1 MSARTTREEARER
14 VRAAFEAELN
24 RLIPLDAKTPLK
36 GRVFADFEDQVEQMV
51 SEVSGAALDE
61 RAALDHHAKATEGG
75 ACPLCGSSSVYLEKQ
90 ETRPTIRSPQGE
102 CHPILQHARCRDCG
116 GSFSPSGARLGTAQR
131 GPAHAA
137 RHAPAGSGDNRAR
150 L

>member
-14 VRAAFEAELN
+14 LRAVFEAELN
-24 RLIPLDAKTPLK
+24 RLIPHDAKTPLK
-36 GRVFADFEDQVEQMV
+36 GRVFADFEDQVEHMV
-51 SEVSGAALDE
+51 SKVSGAALEE
-61 RAALDHHAKATEGG
+61 RAALDPHATVTEGG

-90 ETRPTIRSPQGE
+90 ETQPTIRSPQGE
-102 CHPILQHARCRDCG
+102 CRPTLQHARCRDCD
-116 GSFSPSGARLGTAQR
+116 GSFSPSGARLGAAQR

-137 RHAPAGSGDNRAR
+137 RHAPVGSGDNRAR